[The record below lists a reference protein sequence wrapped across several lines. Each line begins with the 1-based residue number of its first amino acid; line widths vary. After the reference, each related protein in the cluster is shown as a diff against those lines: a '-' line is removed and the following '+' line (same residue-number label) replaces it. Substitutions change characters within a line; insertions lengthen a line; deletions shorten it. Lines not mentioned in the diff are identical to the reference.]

1 MVVDGSAPVKMF
13 AHGRMSKSFFAFRTF
28 FYVMLKGES
37 ANNQS
42 SPSIQGLVKGAKLC
56 LNPNFF
62 GWLEK

>member
-37 ANNQS
+37 ANNKS
-42 SPSIQGLVKGAKLC
+42 SPSITIEQ
-56 LNPNFF
+56 
-62 GWLEK
+62 